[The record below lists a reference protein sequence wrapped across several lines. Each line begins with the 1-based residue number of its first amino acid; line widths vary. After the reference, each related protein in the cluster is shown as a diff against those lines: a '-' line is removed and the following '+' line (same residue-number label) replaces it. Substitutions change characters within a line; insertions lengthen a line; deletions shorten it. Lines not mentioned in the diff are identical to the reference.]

1 MKINDKRNTGM
12 TRRSGIHRRTAL
24 GHLLGAAAGA
34 VGLTATRPARANTFP
49 SKPITLVLPFPPGGS
64 FDPILRALCNA
75 ASQDLGQPIVL
86 MHKPGGGGVTGTAS
100 LATMTESDGYTIAVM
115 HNSVIRQPLL
125 MKTPWDPLKDFSY
138 LLGLADLSTGISVA
152 ADAKWQTLAELLA
165 DAKARPGLISWG
177 NVGAIS
183 VNRIYAERLAKSAGV
198 RFNMIPYKGGSEAF
212 QALLGHHLD
221 VYGDP
226 GFGPMAVSGK
236 VRVLA
241 TFTEQ
246 RLKRWQQVPT
256 MKELGHDF
264 VIESPIGLVAPKNLD
279 PAAAARLHSAF
290 KKAMDDPDYKRMLE
304 EFDMAPHYRS
314 GPAYRSY
321 AEAQLVKEKTML
333 DESGFKPE

>member
-1 MKINDKRNTGM
+1 MTSRDKTHRTGID
-12 TRRSGIHRRTAL
+12 RREAL
-24 GHLLGAAAGA
+24 GHLFAAAAAAAG
-34 VGLTATRPARANTFP
+34 VTAARPARADSFP
-49 SKPITLVLPFPPGGS
+49 SKPIVLVLPFPPGGS
-64 FDPILRALCNA
+64 FDPILRALCDA
-75 ASQDLGQPIVL
+75 AGKDLGQPIVL

-100 LATMTESDGYTIAVM
+100 LATMTEADGYTIAVM

-125 MKTPWDPLKDFSY
+125 MKTPWDPLKDFTY
-138 LLGLADLSTGISVA
+138 LIGLAALSTGVSVA
-152 ADAKWQTLAELLA
+152 ADSKWQTMPELLA

-183 VNRIYAERLAKSAGV
+183 VNRIYAERLAKSAGA
-198 RFNMIPYKGGSEAF
+198 RFNMIPFKGGSEAF
-212 QALLGHHLD
+212 QALLGHHVD

-226 GFGPMAVSGK
+226 GFGPMATSGK

-256 MKELGHDF
+256 VKELGHNL

-279 PAAAARLHSAF
+279 PAIAARLHAAF
-290 KKAMDDPDYKRMLE
+290 KKAMDDPEYRRMLD
-304 EFDMAPHYRS
+304 EFDLYPNYRS
-314 GPAYRSY
+314 GPAYRDY
-321 AEAQLVKEKTML
+321 AQAQLAKEKIML

>member
-1 MKINDKRNTGM
+1 M
-12 TRRSGIHRRTAL
+12 TSREPTHRFAIDRRRAL
-24 GHLLGAAAGA
+24 GHLVAAAAAAAG
-34 VGLTATRPARANTFP
+34 VTATQPARADTFP
-49 SKPITLVLPFPPGGS
+49 TKPIILVLPFPPGGS
-64 FDPILRALCNA
+64 FDPVLRALCNTA
-75 ASQDLGQPIVL
+75 GQDLGQPIVL

-125 MKTPWDPLKDFSY
+125 MKTAWDPVKDFTY
-138 LLGLADLSTGISVA
+138 LMGLADLSTGISVA
-152 ADAKWQTLAELLA
+152 ADSKWQTLPELFA

-183 VNRIYAERLAKSAGV
+183 VNRIYAERLAKSARV
-198 RFNMIPYKGGSEAF
+198 SFNMIPFKGGSEAF
-212 QALLGHHLD
+212 QAVLGHHLD

-241 TFTEQ
+241 TFTDQ
-246 RLKRWQQVPT
+246 RLKRWPQVPT
-256 MKELGHDF
+256 VKELGHNL
-264 VIESPIGLVAPKNLD
+264 VIESPFGLVAPKNLD
-279 PAAAARLHSAF
+279 PAVAARLHAAF
-290 KKAMDDPDYKRMLE
+290 KKAMDDTDHKRVLD
-304 EFDMAPHYRS
+304 EFDLTPHYRS
-314 GPAYRSY
+314 GPAYRAY

>member
-1 MKINDKRNTGM
+1 MKINDKRITGM
-12 TRRSGIHRRTAL
+12 TPPSGIHRRTAI
-24 GHLLGAAAGA
+24 GHLFGAAAAA
-34 VGLTATRPARANTFP
+34 VGLATTQPARANTFP

-64 FDPILRALCNA
+64 FDPILRALSTA

-100 LATMTESDGYTIAVM
+100 LATMTE
-115 HNSVIRQPLL
+115 
-125 MKTPWDPLKDFSY
+125 KTPWDPLKDFTY

-183 VNRIYAERLAKSAGV
+183 VNRIYAERLAKSVGV

-241 TFTEQ
+241 TFTDQ

-304 EFDMAPHYRS
+304 EFDMAPNYRS

>member
-1 MKINDKRNTGM
+1 MSSSDT
-12 TRRSGIHRRTAL
+12 TRSDGIHRREAL
-24 GHLLGAAAGA
+24 GHLFAAAAAAAG
-34 VGLTATRPARANTFP
+34 VTAARPARADTFP

-75 ASQDLGQPIVL
+75 AGQDLGQPIVL
-86 MHKPGGGGVTGTAS
+86 MHRPGGGGVTGTAS
-100 LATMTESDGYTIAVM
+100 LATMTESDGYTLSVM

-125 MKTPWDPLKDFSY
+125 MKTAWNPLTDFTY
-138 LLGLADLSTGISVA
+138 LIGLAGLSTGVAVA
-152 ADAKWQTLAELLA
+152 ADAKWQTLPELLA
-165 DAKARPGLISWG
+165 DAKARPGLVSWG

-183 VNRIYAERLAKSAGV
+183 VNRIYAERLAKAAGT
-198 RFNMIPYKGGSEAF
+198 RFNMIPFKGGSEAF

-236 VRVLA
+236 VRLLA

-256 MKELGHDF
+256 VRELGHDF
-264 VIESPIGLVAPKNLD
+264 VIESAIGLVAPKNLD
-279 PAAAARLHSAF
+279 PAIAARLHAAF
-290 KKAMDDPDYKRMLE
+290 KKATDDPEYRRMLD
-304 EFDMAPHYRS
+304 EFDLTPHYRS
-314 GPAYRSY
+314 GQAYRAY
-321 AEAQLVKEKTML
+321 AEAQLVKEKAML